1 MIAFIHGP
9 DRLLAREA
17 ALEFSTQI
25 DPDGL
30 NTIWIDARESGTDQ
44 LISAIGAASF
54 FDTPRVVI
62 VSNLVSRT
70 SREAK
75 GTMTGAAPRGRSSGA
90 NAEVEALLSAVPDQ
104 NCLILFEPEMDAP
117 PAAIKSAA
125 PPVTIVAGEPPRGSA
140 LLAWIEGATQRAGGR
155 IDRRT
160 AQFLAET
167 LFPQTWD
174 RKPANPRYDRP
185 PDLALLSQEIEKLS
199 LAAHPDAITRDLVLA
214 LVPGG
219 PDQRVFRFLDAAIS
233 GELRAAIGELERLTN
248 AGEEPAMLLAQMLGQ
263 VELAA
268 VATEAGG
275 RDANSVSRDLGS
287 ITPARMSAV
296 MSSAQRRRLSVDA
309 SLTGGARIDRHLKT
323 GRIRRPEEAL
333 QHLLLVLSAPASA
346 RETGRS
352 R

>member
-1 MIAFIHGP
+1 LIAFIHGP

-17 ALEFSTQI
+17 ALAFATRF
-25 DPDGL
+25 DPDGS
-30 NTIWIDARESGTDQ
+30 NTTWFDARESGTDQ
-44 LISAIGAASF
+44 LIGAIGAASF
-54 FDTPRVVI
+54 FGAPRVVI

-70 SREAK
+70 TREAK
-75 GTMTGAAPRGRSSGA
+75 GASTDAASRGRSSGA
-90 NAEVEALLSAVPDQ
+90 NAELEALLAAVPDQ
-104 NCLILFEPEMDAP
+104 NCLVLFEPEMDAP
-117 PAAIKSAA
+117 PAAIKSAK
-125 PPVTIVAGEPPRGSA
+125 PPMTIVAGEPPRGAA
-140 LLAWIEGATQRAGGR
+140 LVAWIEGAAGRAGAR

-174 RKPANPRYDRP
+174 RKPANPRYDHP
-185 PDLALLSQEIEKLS
+185 PDLALLSQEIEKLA
-199 LAAHPDAITRDLVLA
+199 LATHPDPISRDHVLA

-219 PDQRVFRFLDAAIS
+219 PDQRVFRFLDAAIN

-268 VATEAGG
+268 VATKAGG

-296 MSSAQRRRLSVDA
+296 MSSAQRRRLPVDE
-309 SLTGGARIDRHLKT
+309 SLAGGAMIDRNLKT
-323 GRIRRPEEAL
+323 GRIRRPEDAL
-333 QHLLLVLSAPASA
+333 QHLLLALAAPASA